1 MTLRIIGGFLK
12 GRSLKT
18 PPKSVTR
25 PTLGSLREAVFNI
38 AQNEIQGA
46 RVLDVFA
53 GSGAMG
59 FEALSRVAFHATFV
73 EQHPQAI
80 RCIRENIHTLGLGQQ
95 SQIYPISVEKA
106 IRKMGELKSQFE
118 IVYIDPPYQMAFDL
132 KDIVPLLSEQA
143 VVFLETA
150 QNYPLTHTS
159 HIAERKVEPMDVQQ
173 MLPPP
178 LVLQDRKKFGG
189 SYLHIIR
196 L

>member
-1 MTLRIIGGFLK
+1 
-12 GRSLKT
+12 
-18 PPKSVTR
+18 
-25 PTLGSLREAVFNI
+25 
-38 AQNEIQGA
+38 
-46 RVLDVFA
+46 
-53 GSGAMG
+53 MG
-59 FEALSRVAFHATFV
+59 LEALSRGAFHATFV